1 MDIIPTN
8 TTSFEEIVN
17 NFIKDIKISGLNN
30 ISSFL
35 ENLDQF
41 LYENKQSHLMVVKFK
56 ERVIQTSIGMLRFK
70 RRYYFDTYEKKYRY
84 LLDAFLSIPKRNRY
98 MDSVK
103 LKIIEAASEM
113 SYEKAG
119 RYGCEDGLP
128 ASKSTVCRLIKDTEF
143 YIVDNNRI
151 IKNDAKV
158 HLQIDE
164 KYIHIKNEKNQ
175 KRLLTATIFKGVK
188 IKGKKRI
195 LQNRTI
201 ISGSK
206 INSFFKRINNILVK
220 KYGVTVKDEIYVSG
234 DLATYIQSSP
244 EKIYVCKAIY
254 VPDKFHVEHTLKQQ
268 TGIIANEYEL
278 NDANFQRDII
288 SCLKDNL
295 NAESKKLL
303 KLLKTNSGCL
313 KCYLDPNYE
322 GCSQECMNSHYYAS
336 RFDKVPNT
344 WNFKTIEKLSKI
356 IESKQNDSK
365 IKIGFKDEFY
375 DMPYDLETN
384 VEIGEIY
391 RNVINTDGMPCDM
404 VKFFNRICD
413 GYDAK
418 ILL

>member
-1 MDIIPTN
+1 MNIIPTN

-17 NFIKDIKISGLNN
+17 YFIKDIKLSGLNN
-30 ISSFL
+30 IALFL

-41 LYENKQSHLMVVKFK
+41 LYENRQSHLKVIKFK

-70 RRYYFDTYEKKYRY
+70 RRYYYDTYENKYRY

-128 ASKSTVCRLIKDTEF
+128 ASKATVCRLIKQTEF
-143 YIVDNNRI
+143 YIVDNYKI
-151 IKNDAKV
+151 IKNDSKI

-164 KYIHIKNEKNQ
+164 KYVHIKGEKNQ

-188 IKGKKRI
+188 VKGEKRI

-206 INSFFKRINNILVK
+206 INTFFKRINNILEK
-220 KYGVTVKDEIYVSG
+220 KYKVLTGEEIYVSG

-268 TGIIANEYEL
+268 TGIIANEKEL
-278 NDANFQRDII
+278 NDKDFQKDII
-288 SCLKDNL
+288 SCLKDDINP
-295 NAESKKLL
+295 ESRKLL
-303 KLLKTNSGCL
+303 KLLKTNSECL
-313 KCYLDPNYE
+313 RCYLDPNYE
-322 GCSQECMNSHYYAS
+322 GCSQECMNSHYYAT
-336 RFDKVPNT
+336 RFDKVPNV
-344 WNFKTIEKLSKI
+344 WKLKTIEKLSKI
-356 IESKQNDSK
+356 IEAKQNK
-365 IKIGFKDEFY
+365 NIVKIGFKDDYY
-375 DMPYDLETN
+375 DMPYDLETT
-384 VEIGEIY
+384 VTFEDIY
-391 RNVINTDGMPCDM
+391 RNVINTDGMTYEM
-404 VKFFNRICD
+404 KKFFDRICD

-418 ILL
+418 II

>member
-1 MDIIPTN
+1 MDIIPTS
-8 TTSFEEIVN
+8 TTTFEEIVN

-98 MDSVK
+98 LDSVK

-128 ASKSTVCRLIKDTEF
+128 ASKSTVCRLIKQTEF
-143 YIVDNNRI
+143 YIVDNNNI

-164 KYIHIKNEKNQ
+164 KYVHIKNEKNQ

-220 KYGVTVKDEIYVSG
+220 KYGITVKDEIYVSG

-244 EKIYVCKAIY
+244 EKIHVCKAIY

-268 TGIIANEYEL
+268 TGIIANEREL
-278 NDANFQRDII
+278 NDKDFQKDLIY
-288 SCLKDNL
+288 CLQGNI
-295 NAESKKLL
+295 NPESRKLL
-303 KLLKTNSGCL
+303 KLLKTNPACL

-322 GCSQECMNSHYYAS
+322 GCSQECMNSHYYAT
-336 RFDKVPNT
+336 RFDKVPNV
-344 WNFKTIEKLSKI
+344 WKLKTIEKLSKI
-356 IESKQNDSK
+356 IEAKQNK
-365 IKIGFKDEFY
+365 NIVKIGFKDDYY
-375 DMPYDLETN
+375 DMPYDLETT
-384 VEIGEIY
+384 VTFEDIY
-391 RNVINTDGMPCDM
+391 RNVINTDGMPYEM
-404 VKFFNRICD
+404 KKFFDRICD
-413 GYDAK
+413 GYGAK
-418 ILL
+418 II

>member
-8 TTSFEEIVN
+8 TTSFEEIIN
-17 NFIKDIKISGLNN
+17 YFIKDIKLSGLNN
-30 ISSFL
+30 IALFL

-41 LYENKQSHLMVVKFK
+41 LYENRQSHLKVIKFK

-70 RRYYFDTYEKKYRY
+70 RRYYYDTYENKYRY
-84 LLDAFLSIPKRNRY
+84 LLDAFLLIPKRNRY

-128 ASKSTVCRLIKDTEF
+128 ASKATVCRLIKQTEF
-143 YIVDNNRI
+143 YVVDNNKI
-151 IKNDAKV
+151 IKNDAKI

-164 KYIHIKNEKNQ
+164 KYVHIKGEKNQ

-188 IKGKKRI
+188 VKGEKRI

-206 INSFFKRINNILVK
+206 INAFFRRINNILEK
-220 KYGVTVKDEIYVSG
+220 KYKVLTSEEIYVSG

-268 TGIIANEYEL
+268 TGIIANEKEL
-278 NDANFQRDII
+278 NDKDFQKDII
-288 SCLKDNL
+288 SCLKDDINP
-295 NAESKKLL
+295 ESRKLL
-303 KLLKTNSGCL
+303 KLLKTNPECL
-313 KCYLDPNYE
+313 RCYLDPNYE
-322 GCSQECMNSHYYAS
+322 GCSQECMNSHYYAT
-336 RFDKVPNT
+336 RFDKVPNV
-344 WNFKTIEKLSKI
+344 WKLKTIEKLSKI
-356 IESKQNDSK
+356 IEAKQNK
-365 IKIGFKDEFY
+365 NIVKIGFKDDYY
-375 DMPYDLETN
+375 DMPYDLETT
-384 VEIGEIY
+384 VTFEDIY
-391 RNVINTDGMPCDM
+391 RNVINTDGMTYEM
-404 VKFFNRICD
+404 KKFFDRICD

-418 ILL
+418 II

>member
-8 TTSFEEIVN
+8 TTSFEEIIN
-17 NFIKDIKISGLNN
+17 YFIKDIKLSGLNN
-30 ISSFL
+30 IALFL

-41 LYENKQSHLMVVKFK
+41 LYENRQSHLKVIKFK

-70 RRYYFDTYEKKYRY
+70 RRYYYDTYEKKYRY

-128 ASKSTVCRLIKDTEF
+128 ASKATVCRLIKQTEF
-143 YIVDNNRI
+143 YVVDNNKI
-151 IKNDAKV
+151 IKNDAKI

-164 KYIHIKNEKNQ
+164 KYVHIKGEKNQ

-188 IKGKKRI
+188 VKGEKRI

-206 INSFFKRINNILVK
+206 INAFFRRINNILEK
-220 KYGVTVKDEIYVSG
+220 KYKVLTSEEIYVSG

-268 TGIIANEYEL
+268 TGIIANEKEL
-278 NDANFQRDII
+278 NDKEFQKDII
-288 SCLKDNL
+288 SCLKDDINP
-295 NAESKKLL
+295 ESRKLL
-303 KLLKTNSGCL
+303 KLLKTNPECL
-313 KCYLDPNYE
+313 RCYLDPNYE
-322 GCSQECMNSHYYAS
+322 GCSQECMNSHYYAT
-336 RFDKVPNT
+336 RFDKVPNV
-344 WNFKTIEKLSKI
+344 WKLKTIEKLSKI
-356 IESKQNDSK
+356 IEAKQNK
-365 IKIGFKDEFY
+365 NIVKIGFKDDYY
-375 DMPYDLETN
+375 DMPYDLETT
-384 VEIGEIY
+384 VTFEDIY
-391 RNVINTDGMPCDM
+391 RNVINTDGMTYEM
-404 VKFFNRICD
+404 KKFFDRICD

-418 ILL
+418 II

>member
-1 MDIIPTN
+1 MNIILTN

-17 NFIKDIKISGLNN
+17 YFIKDIKLSGLNN
-30 ISSFL
+30 IALFL

-41 LYENKQSHLMVVKFK
+41 LYENRQSHLKVIKFK

-70 RRYYFDTYEKKYRY
+70 RRYYYDTYENKYRY

-128 ASKSTVCRLIKDTEF
+128 ASKATVCRLIKQTEF
-143 YIVDNNRI
+143 YIVDNYKI
-151 IKNDAKV
+151 IKNDSKI

-164 KYIHIKNEKNQ
+164 KYVHIKGEKNQ

-188 IKGKKRI
+188 VKGEKRI

-206 INSFFKRINNILVK
+206 INTFFKRINNILEK
-220 KYGVTVKDEIYVSG
+220 KYKVLTGEEIYVSG

-268 TGIIANEYEL
+268 TGIIANEKEL
-278 NDANFQRDII
+278 NDKDFQKDII
-288 SCLKDNL
+288 SCLKDDINP
-295 NAESKKLL
+295 ESRKLL
-303 KLLKTNSGCL
+303 KLLKTNSECL
-313 KCYLDPNYE
+313 RCYLDPNYE
-322 GCSQECMNSHYYAS
+322 GCSQECMNSHYYAT
-336 RFDKVPNT
+336 RFDKVPNV
-344 WNFKTIEKLSKI
+344 WKLKTIEKLSKI
-356 IESKQNDSK
+356 IEAKQNK
-365 IKIGFKDEFY
+365 NIVKIGFKDDYY
-375 DMPYDLETN
+375 DMPYDLETT
-384 VEIGEIY
+384 VTFEDIY
-391 RNVINTDGMPCDM
+391 RNVINTDGMTYEM
-404 VKFFNRICD
+404 KKFFDRICD

-418 ILL
+418 II

>member
-1 MDIIPTN
+1 MDIIPTY

-17 NFIKDIKISGLNN
+17 YFIKDIKISGLHN
-30 ISSFL
+30 IGLFL

-41 LYENKQSHLMVVKFK
+41 LCENRQPHLKVVKFK

-70 RRYYFDTYEKKYRY
+70 RRYYYDTYENKYRY

-128 ASKSTVCRLIKDTEF
+128 ASKSTVCRLIKQTEF
-143 YIVDNNRI
+143 YIVDNYKI
-151 IKNDAKV
+151 IKNDAKI

-164 KYIHIKNEKNQ
+164 KYVHIKGEKNQ

-188 IKGKKRI
+188 VKGKKRI

-201 ISGSK
+201 ISGNK
-206 INSFFKRINNILVK
+206 INTFFKRINNILEK
-220 KYGVTVKDEIYVSG
+220 KYKVLIGEEIYVSG

-268 TGIIANEYEL
+268 TGIIANENEL
-278 NDANFQRDII
+278 NDESFQEDII
-288 SCLKDNL
+288 SCLKDNI
-295 NAESKKLL
+295 NSESKKLL
-303 KLLKTNSGCL
+303 KLLKSNPECL

-322 GCSQECMNSHYYAS
+322 GCSQECMNSHYYAT
-336 RFDKVPNT
+336 RFDKVPNV
-344 WNFKTIEKLSKI
+344 WKLKTIEKLSKI
-356 IESKQNDSK
+356 IEAKQNK
-365 IKIGFKDEFY
+365 NIVKIGFKDDYY
-375 DMPYDLETN
+375 DMPYDLETT
-384 VEIGEIY
+384 VTFEDIY
-391 RNVINTDGMPCDM
+391 RNVINTDGMPYEM
-404 VKFFNRICD
+404 KKFFDRICD

-418 ILL
+418 II

>member
-1 MDIIPTN
+1 M
-8 TTSFEEIVN
+8 
-17 NFIKDIKISGLNN
+17 
-30 ISSFL
+30 

-41 LYENKQSHLMVVKFK
+41 LYENKQSHLRVVKFK

-70 RRYYFDTYEKKYRY
+70 RRYYYDTYEDKYRY

-103 LKIIEAASEM
+103 LRIIEAASEM

-119 RYGCEDGLP
+119 RYGCDEGFP
-128 ASKSTVCRLIKDTEF
+128 ASKATVCRLIKQTEF
-143 YIVDNNRI
+143 YLVDGFKI

-164 KYIHIKNEKNQ
+164 KYVHIKGEKNQ

-206 INSFFKRINNILVK
+206 INPFFKRINNILGK
-220 KYGVTVKDEIYVSG
+220 KYGVMINDEIYVSG

-254 VPDKFHVEHTLKQQ
+254 VPDKFHIEHTLKQQ
-268 TGIIANEYEL
+268 TGIIANENEL
-278 NDANFQRDII
+278 NDKSFQEDII
-288 SCLKDNL
+288 SCLKDSINS
-295 NAESKKLL
+295 ESKKLL
-303 KLLKTNSGCL
+303 KLLKSNPECL

-322 GCSQECMNSHYYAS
+322 GCSQECMNSHYYAT
-336 RFDKVPNT
+336 RFDKVPNV
-344 WNFKTIEKLSKI
+344 WKLKTIEKLSKV
-356 IESKQNDSK
+356 IEAKQNRNVV
-365 IKIGFKDEFY
+365 KIGFQDDYY
-375 DMPYDLETN
+375 DMPYDLEST
-384 VEIGEIY
+384 VTFEDMY
-391 RNVINTDGMPCDM
+391 RNVINTDGMPYEM
-404 VKFFNRICD
+404 KKFFDRICD

-418 ILL
+418 II

>member
-1 MDIIPTN
+1 MNIIP

-17 NFIKDIKISGLNN
+17 YFIKDIKLSGLNN
-30 ISSFL
+30 IALFL

-41 LYENKQSHLMVVKFK
+41 LYENRQSHLKVIKFK

-70 RRYYFDTYEKKYRY
+70 RRYYYDTYENKYRY

-128 ASKSTVCRLIKDTEF
+128 ASKATVCRLIKQTEF
-143 YIVDNNRI
+143 YIVDNYKI
-151 IKNDAKV
+151 IKNDSKI

-164 KYIHIKNEKNQ
+164 KYVHIKGEKNQ

-188 IKGKKRI
+188 VKGEKRI

-206 INSFFKRINNILVK
+206 INTFFKRINNILEK
-220 KYGVTVKDEIYVSG
+220 KYKVLTGEEIYVSG

-268 TGIIANEYEL
+268 TGIIANEKEL
-278 NDANFQRDII
+278 NDKDFQKDII
-288 SCLKDNL
+288 SCLKDDINP
-295 NAESKKLL
+295 ESRKLL
-303 KLLKTNSGCL
+303 KLLKTNSECL
-313 KCYLDPNYE
+313 RCYLDPNYE
-322 GCSQECMNSHYYAS
+322 GCSQECMNSHYYAT
-336 RFDKVPNT
+336 RFDKVPNV
-344 WNFKTIEKLSKI
+344 WKLKTIEKLSKI
-356 IESKQNDSK
+356 IEAKQNK
-365 IKIGFKDEFY
+365 NIVKIGFKDDYY
-375 DMPYDLETN
+375 DMPYDLETT
-384 VEIGEIY
+384 VTFEDIY
-391 RNVINTDGMPCDM
+391 RNVINTDGMTYEM
-404 VKFFNRICD
+404 KKFFDRICD

-418 ILL
+418 II

>member
-1 MDIIPTN
+1 MDIIPTY

-17 NFIKDIKISGLNN
+17 YFIKDIKISGLNN
-30 ISSFL
+30 IGLFL

-41 LYENKQSHLMVVKFK
+41 LYENRQPHLKVVKFK

-70 RRYYFDTYEKKYRY
+70 RRYYYDTYENKYRY

-128 ASKSTVCRLIKDTEF
+128 ASKATVCRLIKQTEF
-143 YIVDNNRI
+143 YIVDNYKI
-151 IKNDAKV
+151 IKNDAKI

-164 KYIHIKNEKNQ
+164 KYVHIKGEKNQ

-188 IKGKKRI
+188 AKGKKRI

-206 INSFFKRINNILVK
+206 INTFFERINNILEK
-220 KYGVTVKDEIYVSG
+220 KYEVLTGEEIYVSG

-268 TGIIANEYEL
+268 TGIIANENEL
-278 NDANFQRDII
+278 NDKDFQKDII
-288 SCLKDNL
+288 SCLKDDINP
-295 NAESKKLL
+295 ESRKLL
-303 KLLKTNSGCL
+303 KLLKTNPECL
-313 KCYLDPNYE
+313 RCYLDPNYE
-322 GCSQECMNSHYYAS
+322 GCSQECMNSHYYAT
-336 RFDKVPNT
+336 RFDKVPNV
-344 WNFKTIEKLSKI
+344 WKFKTIEKLSKI
-356 IESKQNDSK
+356 IEAKQNK
-365 IKIGFKDEFY
+365 NIVKIGFKDDYY
-375 DMPYDLETN
+375 DMPYDLETT
-384 VEIGEIY
+384 VTFEDIY
-391 RNVINTDGMPCDM
+391 RNVINTDGMPYEM
-404 VKFFNRICD
+404 KKFFDRICD

-418 ILL
+418 II

>member
-1 MDIIPTN
+1 MDIIPTYV
-8 TTSFEEIVN
+8 TSFEEIVN
-17 NFIKDIKISGLNN
+17 DLIKEIKITG
-30 ISSFL
+30 L
-35 ENLDQF
+35 ENIRKLLEAIDQALF
-41 LYENKQSHLMVVKFK
+41 LQKQDHMKVVKFK
-56 ERVIQTSIGMLRFK
+56 ERVIQTTIGMLRFK

-84 LLDAFLSIPKRNRY
+84 LLDAYLSIPKRNRY

-119 RYGCEDGLP
+119 RYGCEDNLP
-128 ASKSTVCRLIKDTEF
+128 ASKSTVCRLIKNTEF
-143 YIVDNNRI
+143 YIVDNNKI
-151 IKNDAKV
+151 IKNDAKI

-164 KYIHIKNEKNQ
+164 KYVNVNGYSNQ
-175 KRLLTATIFKGVK
+175 KKLYTATIFKGVK
-188 IKGKKRI
+188 IKGKKRV
-195 LQNRTI
+195 LQNRTL

-206 INSFFKRINNILVK
+206 ITTFYKRINTQLVK
-220 KYGVTVKDEIYVSG
+220 KYKVSLDDEIYVSG
-234 DLATYIQSSP
+234 DLAPYIQNSP
-244 EKIYVCKAIY
+244 EKIYVCKATY
-254 VPDKFHVEHTLKQQ
+254 VPDKFHVEHTIKQQ
-268 TGIIANEYEL
+268 TGVIANSIEL
-278 NDANFQRDII
+278 NNEQFIKDLIFA
-288 SCLKDNL
+288 LKDSDNID
-295 NAESKKLL
+295 ARKLI
-303 KLLKTNSGCL
+303 KLFKNNPECL
-313 KCYLDPNYE
+313 KCYLSNDYE

-384 VEIGEIY
+384 IETGEIY
-391 RNVINTDGMPCDM
+391 RNVINTDGMPYDM